1 MIKTELTIVANFR
14 PEVLERILRVVR
26 HRGYQ
31 VTEMKMLLENEKVW
45 VDLTVESQR
54 DVCLLIPQLKK
65 LFDVIDVTCESCD

>member
-54 DVCLLIPQLKK
+54 DVCLLVPQLKK

>member
-1 MIKTELTIVANFR
+1 MNTELTIVANYR

-31 VTEMKMLLENEKVW
+31 VTEMKMVLENEKVW
-45 VDLTVESQR
+45 VDLTVTSQR
-54 DVCLLIPQLKK
+54 DVCLLVPQLKK

>member
-1 MIKTELTIVANFR
+1 MTKTELTIVANFR

-31 VTEMKMLLENEKVW
+31 VTEMKMLLENKKVW

-54 DVCLLIPQLKK
+54 DVCLLVPQLKK

>member
-1 MIKTELTIVANFR
+1 MTKTELTIVANFR